1 MAYLLQSLAYKR
13 CFLLPHNPCS
23 DNYVWYMVWI
33 KMNIKEKGTLHK
45 GTKSKE
51 KLGKG
56 GGKTEKDGCKA
67 KRINYQQE
75 SELF

>member
-1 MAYLLQSLAYKR
+1 
-13 CFLLPHNPCS
+13 
-23 DNYVWYMVWI
+23 
-33 KMNIKEKGTLHK
+33 MNIKEKGTLHK